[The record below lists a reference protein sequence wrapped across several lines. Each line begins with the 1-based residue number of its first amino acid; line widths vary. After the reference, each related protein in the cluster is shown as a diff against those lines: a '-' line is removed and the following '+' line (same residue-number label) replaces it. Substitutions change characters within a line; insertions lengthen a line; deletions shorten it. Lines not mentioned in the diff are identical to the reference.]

1 MSKVKCIGI
10 IAEDESDYESSKTFI
25 KRITAKTDLSFKKAI
40 GNGCGKL
47 RRKALAYT
55 IDLKKRGCDT
65 VIFLHDLDKRDL
77 EELKNELNTKLNDC
91 PISNKLICIPVVEIE
106 AWFLSD
112 PDGIKK
118 AFKLKRKPNI
128 KGNPETIISPKEKLG
143 ELIYHCS
150 EKNIYYLNTKHNE
163 LLSSTLSI
171 ELMKRKCKSFEY
183 FYSFV
188 SNQKY

>member
-10 IAEDESDYESSKTFI
+10 ISEDESDFESSKTII
-25 KRITAKTDLSFKKAI
+25 KRIIPKSDISFKKAI
-40 GNGCGKL
+40 GNGCGKI

-65 VIFLHDLDKRDL
+65 VILIHDLDRQDFEKL
-77 EELKNELNTKLNDC
+77 KSELHIKLTEC
-91 PISNKLICIPVVEIE
+91 PLANKLICIPVEEIE

-118 AFKLKRKPNI
+118 TFNLKRKPKV

-150 EKNIYYLNTKHNE
+150 EKNIHYLNTKHNQ
-163 LLSSTLSI
+163 LLSSIVSI
-171 ELMKRKCKSFEY
+171 ELMRQKCKSFEH

-188 SNQKY
+188 STQKY

>member
-10 IAEDESDYESSKTFI
+10 IAEDESDYESSKTII
-25 KRITAKTDLSFKKAI
+25 KRITSRTNLSFKKAI
-40 GNGCGKL
+40 GNGCGKI

-65 VIFLHDLDKRDL
+65 VILMHDLDRRDL
-77 EELKNELNTKLNDC
+77 EELNKDLNTKLIDS
-91 PISNKLICIPVVEIE
+91 PISNKLICIPVEEIE

-112 PDGIKK
+112 PDGVKK
-118 AFKLKRKPNI
+118 SFSLKKKPKV
-128 KGNPETIISPKEKLG
+128 KGNPETIVSPKEKLG
-143 ELIYHCS
+143 ELVYHCS

-163 LLSSTLSI
+163 LLSSAVSI
-171 ELMKRKCKSFEY
+171 ELMRQKCKSFEY

-188 SNQKY
+188 SKQKY